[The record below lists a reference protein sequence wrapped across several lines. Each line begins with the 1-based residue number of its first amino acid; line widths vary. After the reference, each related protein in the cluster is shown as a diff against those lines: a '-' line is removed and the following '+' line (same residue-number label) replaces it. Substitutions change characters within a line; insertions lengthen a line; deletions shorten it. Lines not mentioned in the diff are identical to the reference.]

1 LSSTRGYQELLA
13 DKMLVPLEEG
23 REGLRDLHEFFDL
36 AARQLRR
43 TSTPAGCLMVNSMTE
58 FGGADSGVVNQA
70 ESYVERFQAG
80 IAATLDRAAA
90 RGEIAKKGTE
100 AKASMLV
107 ALLLGMNVVAR
118 SGVRGI
124 EVSSLLKSAHALL
137 GDWQSAN
144 APKHR

>member
-1 LSSTRGYQELLA
+1 
-13 DKMLVPLEEG
+13 
-23 REGLRDLHEFFDL
+23 
-36 AARQLRR
+36 
-43 TSTPAGCLMVNSMTE
+43 MVNSMTE